1 MNLQIV
7 QIYKKNAIQASF
19 FTLFCRVFPQFHC
32 PLKTVL
38 KAYECS
44 AGIRLFIKI

>member
-19 FTLFCRVFPQFHC
+19 FCPFLSGFPSIAL
-32 PLKTVL
+32 PLENSV
-38 KAYECS
+38 E
-44 AGIRLFIKI
+44 GV